1 MYCIYTVQ
9 LARNTSRNTINEWRD
24 IVLFQAIIS
33 LLVVTITFKLEIT
46 QNEILI
52 ATRLFVTLL
61 PFSTVNLVSLDT
73 SPKNRTQNCQA
84 TQASTLR
91 QSTISFSEI
100 RTAST
105 VQLQPVERLPILH
118 IQQNAASTFDPF
130 TALASSIVSR
140 TLKRQLRLVWASRV
154 RNPRDEGARE
164 WILQRARA
172 GT

>member
-1 MYCIYTVQ
+1 MYRIWHCTT
-9 LARNTSRNTINEWRD
+9 RRTTRNTIKEWRD
-24 IVLFQAIIS
+24 IVLFQAIIL
-33 LLVVTITFKLEIT
+33 LLVVTITFKLQIT

-52 ATRLFVTLL
+52 ATRL
-61 PFSTVNLVSLDT
+61 PFSTVNLASLDT
-73 SPKNRTQNCQA
+73 SPKNRTQNYQA

-105 VQLQPVERLPILH
+105 MQLQPVERLPILH

-130 TALASSIVSR
+130 TAFASSIVSR

-172 GT
+172 ST